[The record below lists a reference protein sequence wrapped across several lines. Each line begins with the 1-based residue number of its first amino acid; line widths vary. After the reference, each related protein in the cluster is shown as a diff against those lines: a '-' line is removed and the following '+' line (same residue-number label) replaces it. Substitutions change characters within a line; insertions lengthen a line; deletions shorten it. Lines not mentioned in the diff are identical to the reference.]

1 MISSIICLLGTRDPV
16 VSLYATVCIF
26 SVLSCVGATVH
37 GLGWTLGFLE
47 SICFSVLIGLS
58 VDFVIHFAHAFSHAP
73 PAEAKDGDGRARHS
87 LRTMSKA
94 ILSAGFTTAAASVML
109 MVCEIVFCEYMLGR
123 AGRGGGLTK
132 EKDTKF
138 GLVLLVTMAYS
149 LVASFVFFHA

>member
-47 SICFSVLIGLS
+47 SICFSVPIGLS

-109 MVCEIVFCEYMLGR
+109 MVCEIVFY
-123 AGRGGGLTK
+123 
-132 EKDTKF
+132 TKF

>member
-1 MISSIICLLGTRDPV
+1 MYQQHVHIDVGSALFCAVI
-16 VSLYATVCIF
+16 ATVCIF

-109 MVCEIVFCEYMLGR
+109 MVCEIQYMISCPCVDQPLER
-123 AGRGGGLTK
+123 
-132 EKDTKF
+132 
-138 GLVLLVTMAYS
+138 S
-149 LVASFVFFHA
+149 Q